1 MVVTITGKGNNP
13 DGCCCLWL
21 FVLVD
26 GFFQAGE
33 AGDGTGR
40 DMYIVKD
47 TSSWRPKAEDSLE
60 TGDTLDGSE
69 IRRENHL
76 GC

>member
-1 MVVTITGKGNNP
+1 M
-13 DGCCCLWL
+13 
-21 FVLVD
+21 LVD
-26 GFFQAGE
+26 GFFQAAE

-47 TSSWRPKAEDSLE
+47 TSSERRPKAEDALE
-60 TGDTLDGSE
+60 TRDTLDDEE